1 MDFEAEELMSFLTQ
15 NVKEDIKSFS
25 DIVNLEGNLNRE
37 LFVYTITEGV
47 GSDINGYI
55 RFWNSYDEKHNIPID
70 QRKPIKIYF
79 DSDGGLL
86 NETFIIIDSIAMS
99 KTPVWTICI
108 GSAYSGGFFSFIAGH
123 RRIAYPQSSF
133 LYHEGSAGN
142 SGTAAQFQNFSA
154 FYKKQL
160 NQLKDIVL
168 RYTKIDEKKYSEI
181 VKEDFWLTA
190 EEALE
195 LGVCDEIAEE
205 FV

>member
-123 RRIAYPQSSF
+123 KRIAYPQSSF

-195 LGVCDEIAEE
+195 LGICDEIAEE
-205 FV
+205 LV